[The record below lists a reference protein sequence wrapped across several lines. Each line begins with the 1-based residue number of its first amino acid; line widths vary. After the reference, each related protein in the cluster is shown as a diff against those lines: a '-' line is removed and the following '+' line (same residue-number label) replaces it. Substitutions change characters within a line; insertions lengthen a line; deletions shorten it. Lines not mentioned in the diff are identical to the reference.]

1 MRKFK
6 SRSFVYDALFVI
18 VVMAVAMA
26 SAVLEASAVLG
37 GWPSIESVPTARS
50 TSPSADRQAAAGSS
64 VDGALV
70 SVAAPRSAR

>member
-6 SRSFVYDALFVI
+6 SRSFIYDALFVI
-18 VVMAVAMA
+18 VVVAVAMA

-37 GWPSIESVPTARS
+37 GWPAIDGVRTARAA
-50 TSPSADRQAAAGSS
+50 PPPADRPAGAGSS

-70 SVAAPRSAR
+70 SAAAPRSPR

>member
-6 SRSFVYDALFVI
+6 LRPLVYHALFII
-18 VVMAVAMA
+18 VVMVVAMA

-37 GWPSIESVPTARS
+37 SWPDFQAVARARS
-50 TSPSADRQAAAGSS
+50 APQAADRPAGAVSS

-70 SVAAPRSAR
+70 SVAAQPARR